1 MRIREIRE
9 DKDLTQS
16 DIAKILNVS
25 QVAYSFYEIGKR
37 QLPIELLIKLAKYYN
52 TSTDYLLELTDE
64 RKPYPKSLLE
74 KQKTSN

>member
-16 DIAKILNVS
+16 DIAKILNAS

-64 RKPYPKSLLE
+64 RKPYSKSLIE
-74 KQKTSN
+74 KQKLK